1 MQERLSAENL
11 TTKGKMEALQM
22 KLEQRRQ
29 HKKARREARA
39 SPYATAAWGGN
50 VKSRNSSSSSEAQA
64 MEVDANVETSNV
76 TDSVTERDN
85 PAYTELTQE
94 TIVA

>member
-1 MQERLSAENL
+1 
-11 TTKGKMEALQM
+11 MEELQM
-22 KLEQRRQ
+22 RLEQRRQ
-29 HKKARREARA
+29 RKKARREARA

-50 VKSRNSSSSSEAQA
+50 VKSRNSSTSSDAQS

-76 TDSVTERDN
+76 SDTVTERDSA
-85 PAYTELTQE
+85 AYTELTQE